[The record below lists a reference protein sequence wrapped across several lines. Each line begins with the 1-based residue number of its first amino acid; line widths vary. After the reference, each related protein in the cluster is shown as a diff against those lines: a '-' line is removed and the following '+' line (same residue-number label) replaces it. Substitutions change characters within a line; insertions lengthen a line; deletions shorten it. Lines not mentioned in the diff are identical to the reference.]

1 MANKTHRINISS
13 GAPWESQVG
22 YSRAVRIGNQITVA
36 GTTAVRDGSPQCK
49 GDAYGQTRIILSI
62 IKQAIEDA
70 GGQLEDVVRTRILIT
85 DLADWEKVGKAHGEF
100 FSDIRPAA
108 TMVVVKALIDPAL
121 LVEID
126 ADCAG
131 VESGE

>member
-22 YSRAVRIGNQITVA
+22 YSRAVRIGDRIAVA
-36 GTTAVRDGSPQCK
+36 ATTAVRDGSPQCE
-49 GDAYGQTRIILSI
+49 GDALGQTRVILSI

-70 GGQLEDVVRTRILIT
+70 GGQMEDVIRTRIFIT
-85 DLADWEKVGKAHGEF
+85 NLDDWEKVGKAHGEF
-100 FSDIRPAA
+100 FRDIRPAA

-121 LVEID
+121 LVELE
-126 ADCAG
+126 AEAVVQG
-131 VESGE
+131 